1 MAEKP
6 LFTRDPTQLKGTFL
20 STALQKSNMGFGFTI
35 IGGDEPDEFL
45 QVKSVIPD
53 GPAAQDGKM
62 DTGNYVVP
70 QRIFLKSAREINWR
84 LNNLHARSQCFN
96 ALAIDGQLHR
106 QPKLEWDTLGLMQ
119 QLSLKFKTNQLWMHQ
134 TFLKSKSACAQVCWM
149 LNLTFS

>member
-1 MAEKP
+1 MSAYLQNVSIIRKQYVDSAVNEPFLISKPDVKIKGFRKHQSQKPFFNTEKP

-62 DTGNYVVP
+62 DTGNYVHCP
-70 QRIFLKSAREINWR
+70 ILTT
-84 LNNLHARSQCFN
+84 
-96 ALAIDGQLHR
+96 G
-106 QPKLEWDTLGLMQ
+106 LET
-119 QLSLKFKTNQLWMHQ
+119 K
-134 TFLKSKSACAQVCWM
+134 
-149 LNLTFS
+149 

>member
-1 MAEKP
+1 MSYFKPSVPAEKP

-62 DTGNYVVP
+62 DTGNYVYSR
-70 QRIFLKSAREINWR
+70 RI
-84 LNNLHARSQCFN
+84 
-96 ALAIDGQLHR
+96 
-106 QPKLEWDTLGLMQ
+106 
-119 QLSLKFKTNQLWMHQ
+119 
-134 TFLKSKSACAQVCWM
+134 
-149 LNLTFS
+149 LTTHC